1 MRKRT
6 QQENMLGGRWMEWQ
20 FSWRT
25 ERWEDSS
32 IYQPLIGQSV
42 LKAFQGI
49 RLNHGTKLTRI
60 SPIILAW
67 LGSMWCNPNI
77 LRISRPA
84 NACSVKPHGLWAS
97 PRRPVCTQG
106 ISSVSALVCI
116 QNVQGTWWVHRALA
130 PLASLYVTYL
140 IFVNFGA
147 LPHFLGL

>member
-1 MRKRT
+1 
-6 QQENMLGGRWMEWQ
+6 MLGGRWMEWQ
-20 FSWRT
+20 SSWRT

-97 PRRPVCTQG
+97 PRQPVCTQG
-106 ISSVSALVCI
+106 IYSVSKLVHSM
-116 QNVQGTWWVHRALA
+116 NMVHRVHDMYIVATQGN
-130 PLASLYVTYL
+130 STVCLYIVCTQYAQG
-140 IFVNFGA
+140 IDMVCT
-147 LPHFLGL
+147 